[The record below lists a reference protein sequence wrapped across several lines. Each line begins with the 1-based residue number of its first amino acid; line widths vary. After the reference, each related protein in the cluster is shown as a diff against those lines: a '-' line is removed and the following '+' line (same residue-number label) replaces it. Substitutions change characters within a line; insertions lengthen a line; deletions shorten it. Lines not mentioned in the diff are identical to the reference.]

1 MNAGISVI
9 LLPLC
14 PASLT
19 HKNPQRRK
27 KICAMLPIGR
37 KDRSEDVFVE
47 NICFF
52 FFSFVEYP
60 VCVIFVTL
68 FGAVVKRRLFLAVFV
83 ALYKRRSTFLFH

>member
-1 MNAGISVI
+1 MI
-9 LLPLC
+9 LLPLR

-27 KICAMLPIGR
+27 TICAMLPIGR
-37 KDRSEDVFVE
+37 KDRSEDVFVK
-47 NICFF
+47 NV

-60 VCVIFVTL
+60 VCVISVTL
-68 FGAVVKRRLFLAVFV
+68 FVAVVKRRLFLSVFV

>member
-1 MNAGISVI
+1 MI
-9 LLPLC
+9 LLPLR

-27 KICAMLPIGR
+27 TICAMLPIGR
-37 KDRSEDVFVE
+37 KDRSEDVFVK
-47 NICFF
+47 NMF

-60 VCVIFVTL
+60 VCVISVTL
-68 FGAVVKRRLFLAVFV
+68 FVAVVKRRLFLSVFV

>member
-1 MNAGISVI
+1 MI
-9 LLPLC
+9 LLPLR

-27 KICAMLPIGR
+27 TICAMLPIGR

-47 NICFF
+47 KMV

-60 VCVIFVTL
+60 VCVISVTL
-68 FGAVVKRRLFLAVFV
+68 FVAVVKRRLFLSVFV